1 MERLLIQVSGDSDA
15 QRTWELRRRSYTCQT
30 LQLAIYH
37 PLLPVLQAFATKS
50 FPEATKMAAR
60 AVFPMHANLD
70 EKIKEKFG
78 RGTRGGSSTGSSE
91 SRKEL
96 KSA

>member
-1 MERLLIQVSGDSDA
+1 MSDLRSAVS
-15 QRTWELRRRSYTCQT
+15 
-30 LQLAIYH
+30 H
-37 PLLPVLQAFATKS
+37 PFFPVLQAFATKA
-50 FPEATKMAAR
+50 FPEATKTAAR

-78 RGTRGGSSTGSSE
+78 RGTRGGSSAGSSE
-91 SRKEL
+91 SRREQ